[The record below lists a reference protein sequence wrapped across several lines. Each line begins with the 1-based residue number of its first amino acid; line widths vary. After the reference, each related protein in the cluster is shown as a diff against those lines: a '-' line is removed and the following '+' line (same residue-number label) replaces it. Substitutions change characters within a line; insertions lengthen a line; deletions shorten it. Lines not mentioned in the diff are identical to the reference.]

1 MTSPAGRSPC
11 SFLPVLD
18 LSIDRRDDCVCD
30 AWSWNELG
38 KVERERALERC
49 ISAGIDDRD
58 MEVIKKLGES
68 EGFKEAGHRGRPGGR
83 NVGSHFT

>member
-1 MTSPAGRSPC
+1 
-11 SFLPVLD
+11 
-18 LSIDRRDDCVCD
+18 
-30 AWSWNELG
+30 
-38 KVERERALERC
+38 LERC